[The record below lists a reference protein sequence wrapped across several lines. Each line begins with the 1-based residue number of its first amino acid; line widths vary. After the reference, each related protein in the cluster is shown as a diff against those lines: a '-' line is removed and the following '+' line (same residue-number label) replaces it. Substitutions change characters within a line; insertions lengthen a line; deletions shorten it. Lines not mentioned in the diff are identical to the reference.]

1 MRRNMPS
8 MPCANIGMK
17 TRFMKTNEH
26 QKCTRPQ
33 NSFIF
38 RPVIFGN
45 Q

>member
-1 MRRNMPS
+1 MRRSIPA

-17 TRFMKTNEH
+17 TRFMKISEH
-26 QKCTRPQ
+26 QKCTLPQ
-33 NSFIF
+33 NSFIL

>member
-17 TRFMKTNEH
+17 TRFMKTNEP